1 MHATRGEKVFHVI
14 NVLFM
19 VVLILVFFL
28 PYWVIFA
35 ASFTD
40 EITLLKNG
48 FAIFPQKLSLDAYRF
63 IFQNDNRIL
72 KSVGNSVFITV
83 VGTLGSVAVSSMMAY
98 PLSKKELSGNRGFNF
113 FIVFTMMFSGG
124 LVPFY
129 LVVTG
134 LGMYNSLA
142 ALIVPGLVSVWNVIL
157 LRNFFAGIPSALE
170 EAAAIDGASHFQRF
184 TRVVLP
190 MSKPILATVAL
201 FSAVGYWNDWY
212 MAMLFIEDKNK
223 IPVQS
228 LIREMLSSFDTMLEQ
243 SGAVSSGAVAPQES
257 VKMAA
262 VIVASLPIILL
273 YPFMQK
279 YFIQGIIL
287 GSVKE

>member
-98 PLSKKELSGNRGFNF
+98 PLSKKKLSGNRGFNF